1 MFEEL
6 NYSNIAIYLH
16 CSKCSYINEILFLNI
31 SLLETFKELGSLDL
45 SRNAISGWLEN
56 EGFKS
61 LLRLNKLERLDL
73 DFSMFNWSIMQ
84 SLRLLTSLKTL
95 NLSYNELEG
104 SFPTKGLCGL
114 KKLEGLDLANHSS
127 LEFVR
132 CICNDKDVKIEMESS
147 DWVPLFQLDF
157 HVISNCNLNKLSN
170 KIPTFLLHQHNFRVM
185 FICRGLNTY
194 WMDMSNNRLI
204 GKLQGNIEEVL
215 PNIFHLK
222 LSNNSFTGSLPSSI
236 GNMSLLGTF
245 DVSLNDFSRQV
256 PKELLA
262 GCLRLSSLV
271 LSNNNFS
278 GHSDWLSLFNLTEL
292 FLLKINHNQFAGAM
306 SNELPNW
313 VFLALLD
320 VSNNMSELLLTLDV
334 SDNRLSGSIP
344 SAIANAASS
353 LRILSLRGYCLS
365 GTFPTQLS
373 FSTQTGGSD
382 NGQSEEYVE
391 QDEVNI
397 VTKYRNS
404 SYTGNILNYMSGLD
418 LSCNNLTGAIPLELG
433 QLQEIHA
440 LNLSHNQL
448 TGSIPKSLS
457 K

>member
-1 MFEEL
+1 MR
-6 NYSNIAIYLH
+6 
-16 CSKCSYINEILFLNI
+16 
-31 SLLETFKELGSLDL
+31 LEYV
-45 SRNAISGWLEN
+45 
-56 EGFKS
+56 
-61 LLRLNKLERLDL
+61 
-73 DFSMFNWSIMQ
+73 
-84 SLRLLTSLKTL
+84 TL
-95 NLSYNELEG
+95 NDN
-104 SFPTKGLCGL
+104 SFSGHVHLPLC
-114 KKLEGLDLANHSS
+114 
-127 LEFVR
+127 
-132 CICNDKDVKIEMESS
+132 
-147 DWVPLFQLDF
+147 
-157 HVISNCNLNKLSN
+157 
-170 KIPTFLLHQHNFRVM
+170 
-185 FICRGLNTY
+185 LNTY
-194 WMDMSNNRLI
+194 WMDMSNNQLI
-204 GKLQGNIEEVL
+204 GKLQGNIGEIL

-245 DVSLNDFSRQV
+245 DVSLNNFSRQV

-262 GCLRLSSLV
+262 DCLRLSSLV

-278 GHSDWLSLFNLTEL
+278 GHFDWLSLFNLTEL
-292 FLLKINHNQFAGAM
+292 FLLKINHNQFSGAM

-353 LRILSLRGYCLS
+353 LRILSLRGYCLG

-382 NGQSEEYVE
+382 NGQSEEYGE

-448 TGSIPKSLS
+448 TGRTPNMKAQFGTFSASDYEGNPFLCGLPLEKSCTSTKDSPPTPTQSSYLWLLS
-457 K
+457 QCLATLIVTNFISKLMNNGQRV